1 MGTMDIRNIY
11 DFSCFCRSSFAFS
24 LYMDIYFSQEKDM
37 TYDPRKYWQ
46 DRGKNYT
53 IAADDDVQEE
63 TDNLIKLIQPLLN
76 KKDDEVLEVGPG
88 YGRLYHQLVGP
99 IILPQQFSM
108 CDISD
113 SMREK
118 CRQITGVLPESWDG
132 TDLPYRSYTFDLVI
146 SFSVMLHVP
155 PADII
160 QHFSE
165 CVRVS
170 KKYLYI
176 ATYNTGFERTA
187 AHAFE
192 HAYDD
197 FIHAFGLRIVDRKL
211 FRDGL
216 RVNWLLEKVI

>member
-1 MGTMDIRNIY
+1 
-11 DFSCFCRSSFAFS
+11 
-24 LYMDIYFSQEKDM
+24 M
-37 TYDPRKYWQ
+37 TYDPIKYWQ
-46 DRGKNYT
+46 DRGENYT
-53 IAADDDVQEE
+53 IAPDDDVQEE
-63 TDNLIKLIQPLLN
+63 TENLVDLIFSNLTPPRY
-76 KKDDEVLEVGPG
+76 EILEVGSG
-88 YGRLYHQLVGP
+88 YGRIYMELTDRYGFQGCQ
-99 IILPQQFSM
+99 ISM

-132 TDLPYRSYTFDLVI
+132 ITLPYRSHTFDLVI

-155 PADII
+155 PVDII
-160 QHFSE
+160 HHFSE
-165 CVRVS
+165 HVRVS

-176 ATYNTGFERTA
+176 ATYNTGVERTA
-187 AHAFE
+187 ACVFE

-197 FIHAFGLRIVDRKL
+197 FIFAFGLRVVDRKL